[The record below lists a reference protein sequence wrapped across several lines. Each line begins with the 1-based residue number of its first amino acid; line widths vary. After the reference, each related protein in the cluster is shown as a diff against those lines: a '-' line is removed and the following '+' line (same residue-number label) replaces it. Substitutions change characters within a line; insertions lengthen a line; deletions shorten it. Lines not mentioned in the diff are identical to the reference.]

1 MPSPSTLQSLLASPI
16 MADARVQ
23 FWKQASYLGLLPA
36 SFSKG
41 LASFVSL
48 LPYVSRKA
56 TNK

>member
-1 MPSPSTLQSLLASPI
+1 